1 MYGLS
6 QDFRVEG
13 LVDSVLSQICVG
25 KFDVQFRFDSG
36 TFFCVQG
43 TARMYQKDQI
53 IANWT
58 EDYVWDDLSFQNIL
72 NCKVLKYSVENDR
85 VLAIFFENDFRLEL
99 VDDSQQ
105 YESMQIYPK
114 GELSEMIVI

>member
-1 MYGLS
+1 
-6 QDFRVEG
+6 
-13 LVDSVLSQICVG
+13 
-25 KFDVQFRFDSG
+25 
-36 TFFCVQG
+36 
-43 TARMYQKDQI
+43 MYQKDQI